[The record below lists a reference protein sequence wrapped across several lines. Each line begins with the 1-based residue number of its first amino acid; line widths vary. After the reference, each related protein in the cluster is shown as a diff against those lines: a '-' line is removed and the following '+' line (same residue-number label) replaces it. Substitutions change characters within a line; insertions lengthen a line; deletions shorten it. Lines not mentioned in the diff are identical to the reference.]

1 MEGWDVSLTF
11 GTPSFTDYN
20 NMSEEQSL
28 KQKTAKGLFWGGLSS
43 SIQQLL
49 GLLFGIVLGR
59 LLDRSDYGMI
69 GMLAIFPA
77 IASALQESGLV
88 AALANREKVSDKDY
102 NAVFWFSISCG
113 ATLYVL
119 LYFSAPLIAD
129 FYDTPELTSL
139 ARFSF
144 LSFFIASFGIAPR
157 AILFRNLKVKEN
169 TIISLSSLFVSGM
182 VAIIL
187 AANGFA
193 YWGIAIQTM
202 VFVLIGTMLNW
213 YFAHW
218 KPSFRIDF
226 SPIKEMFGFSSKM
239 LITQIFII
247 INQNL
252 FSVLLGKFYTK
263 QEVGDFSQANNWNNK
278 GHALITGMINGVTQP
293 VLASVANDPQRQ
305 AAVFHKMLRFT
316 AFISFPAMFGLS
328 LIAKE
333 FILITITDK
342 WLASARIMQL
352 LCIWGAFIPVNNLFS
367 LLLVSRGR
375 SSVFMFNSIALSV
388 LQLITACISYPYGIT
403 TMIYLFVAI
412 NILWMFVWYLFARRE
427 IPLTLWSILKDI
439 APYFLL
445 AASLTITAHYITLGI
460 TSLYLSLAIKV
471 VFVASLYALVLWKMQ
486 SVIFNECIQL
496 IKKKKIS

>member
-69 GMLAIFPA
+69 GMLAIFSA

-102 NAVFWFSISCG
+102 NAVFWFSLSCG

-263 QEVGDFSQANNWNNK
+263 QEVGDFSRPT
-278 GHALITGMINGVTQP
+278 TG
-293 VLASVANDPQRQ
+293 
-305 AAVFHKMLRFT
+305 
-316 AFISFPAMFGLS
+316 
-328 LIAKE
+328 
-333 FILITITDK
+333 TI
-342 WLASARIMQL
+342 
-352 LCIWGAFIPVNNLFS
+352 
-367 LLLVSRGR
+367 RGTP
-375 SSVFMFNSIALSV
+375 SS
-388 LQLITACISYPYGIT
+388 P
-403 TMIYLFVAI
+403 
-412 NILWMFVWYLFARRE
+412 E
-427 IPLTLWSILKDI
+427 
-439 APYFLL
+439 
-445 AASLTITAHYITLGI
+445 
-460 TSLYLSLAIKV
+460 
-471 VFVASLYALVLWKMQ
+471 
-486 SVIFNECIQL
+486 
-496 IKKKKIS
+496 

>member
-1 MEGWDVSLTF
+1 
-11 GTPSFTDYN
+11 
-20 NMSEEQSL
+20 MSEEQSL
-28 KQKTAKGLFWGGLSS
+28 KQKTAKGLFWGGLNS

-119 LYFSAPLIAD
+119 LYLSAPLIAD

-316 AFISFPAMFGLS
+316 AFISPRHVRAQPYCQRIYSDYHHGQMARFRPDHAAALYMGSFYPGQQSVLFITGQPRTFFRLHVQQYRTKRTATDHCLHQLS
-328 LIAKE
+328 LWHHYH
-333 FILITITDK
+333 D
-342 WLASARIMQL
+342 
-352 LCIWGAFIPVNNLFS
+352 
-367 LLLVSRGR
+367 
-375 SSVFMFNSIALSV
+375 LSV
-388 LQLITACISYPYGIT
+388 CRYQYPVDVRLVPLCPKGNSADPVEHTERYRSVLSAGSFADHRRPLHYAGHHQPVSVTCHQSCFRGFSIRTCFVENAISH
-403 TMIYLFVAI
+403 F
-412 NILWMFVWYLFARRE
+412 
-427 IPLTLWSILKDI
+427 
-439 APYFLL
+439 
-445 AASLTITAHYITLGI
+445 
-460 TSLYLSLAIKV
+460 
-471 VFVASLYALVLWKMQ
+471 Q
-486 SVIFNECIQL
+486 
-496 IKKKKIS
+496 

>member
-1 MEGWDVSLTF
+1 
-11 GTPSFTDYN
+11 
-20 NMSEEQSL
+20 
-28 KQKTAKGLFWGGLSS
+28 
-43 SIQQLL
+43 
-49 GLLFGIVLGR
+49 
-59 LLDRSDYGMI
+59 
-69 GMLAIFPA
+69 
-77 IASALQESGLV
+77 
-88 AALANREKVSDKDY
+88 
-102 NAVFWFSISCG
+102 
-113 ATLYVL
+113 
-119 LYFSAPLIAD
+119 
-129 FYDTPELTSL
+129 
-139 ARFSF
+139 
-144 LSFFIASFGIAPR
+144 
-157 AILFRNLKVKEN
+157 
-169 TIISLSSLFVSGM
+169 
-182 VAIIL
+182 
-187 AANGFA
+187 
-193 YWGIAIQTM
+193 
-202 VFVLIGTMLNW
+202 
-213 YFAHW
+213 
-218 KPSFRIDF
+218 
-226 SPIKEMFGFSSKM
+226 
-239 LITQIFII
+239 
-247 INQNL
+247 
-252 FSVLLGKFYTK
+252 
-263 QEVGDFSQANNWNNK
+263 
-278 GHALITGMINGVTQP
+278 MINGVTQP

-445 AASLTITAHYITLGI
+445 AASLTIAAHYITLGI

-486 SVIFNECIQL
+486 SVIFNECIQF

>member
-1 MEGWDVSLTF
+1 
-11 GTPSFTDYN
+11 
-20 NMSEEQSL
+20 MSEEQSL

-43 SIQQLL
+43 SVQQLL
-49 GLLFGIVLGR
+49 GLLFGVVLGR
-59 LLDRSDYGMI
+59 LLDPADYGMI

-77 IASALQESGLV
+77 IASALQESGFV

-102 NAVFWFSISCG
+102 NAVFWFSISFS
-113 ATLYVL
+113 AVLYIL
-119 LYFSAPLIAD
+119 LYSSAPLIAK

-157 AILFRNLKVKEN
+157 ALLFRNLKVKEN
-169 TIISLSSLFVSGM
+169 TIISLSSLFLSGI
-182 VAIIL
+182 VGIIL

-193 YWGIAIQTM
+193 YWGLAIQTM
-202 VFVLIGTMLNW
+202 TFVVIGTALNW

-226 SPIKEMFGFSSKM
+226 SPIREMFGFSSKM
-239 LITQIFII
+239 LITQVFII

-328 LIAKE
+328 LISRE
-333 FILITITDK
+333 FILMAITDK

-352 LCIWGAFIPVNNLFS
+352 LCIWGAFIPINNLFS

-375 SSVFMFNSIALSV
+375 SSIFMFNSIALSV

-412 NILWMFVWYLFARRE
+412 NILWLFVWYCFARRE
-427 IPLTLWSILKDI
+427 IPLTLFSILKDI

-445 AASLTITAHYITLGI
+445 AASLTIAAHYITSGI
-460 TSLYLSLAIKV
+460 TNLYLSLTIKV
-471 VFVASLYALVLWKMQ
+471 FFVASLYALVLWKMQ
-486 SVIFNECIQL
+486 SVIFKECIQF

>member
-1 MEGWDVSLTF
+1 
-11 GTPSFTDYN
+11 
-20 NMSEEQSL
+20 MSEEQSL
-28 KQKTAKGLFWGGLSS
+28 KQKTAKGLFWGGLNS

-119 LYFSAPLIAD
+119 LYLSAPLIAD

-316 AFISFPAMFGLS
+316 AFISFPAMLGLS
-328 LIAKE
+328 LVSKE
-333 FILITITDK
+333 LIIITITEK
-342 WLASARIMQL
+342 WLPSADILQL
-352 LCIWGAFIPVNNLFS
+352 LCIWGAFIPGINLFS
-367 LLLVSRGR
+367 NLLISRGH
-375 SSVFMFNSIALSV
+375 SSIYMWSTISLSLLQIAAV
-388 LQLITACISYPYGIT
+388 CAIYPYGLEWMLRIFV
-403 TMIYLFVAI
+403 IINIGWLFV
-412 NILWMFVWYLFARRE
+412 WFRFVKRE
-427 IPLTLWSILKDI
+427 IGLRLRDMLKDI
-439 APYFLL
+439 SP
-445 AASLTITAHYITLGI
+445 
-460 TSLYLSLAIKV
+460 YLSLSIVLV
-471 VFVASLYALVLWKMQ
+471 VSTHYATQPIENLYLNMAAKIIMVAGLYALVLWKLQ
-486 SVIFNECIQL
+486 STIFRESIEFL
-496 IKKKKIS
+496 LKKKRV

>member
-1 MEGWDVSLTF
+1 
-11 GTPSFTDYN
+11 
-20 NMSEEQSL
+20 MSEEQSL
-28 KQKTAKGLFWGGLSS
+28 KQKTAKGLFWGGLNS

-119 LYFSAPLIAD
+119 LYLSAPLIAD

-293 VLASVANDPQRQ
+293 VLASVANDPQR
-305 AAVFHKMLRFT
+305 
-316 AFISFPAMFGLS
+316 P
-328 LIAKE
+328 
-333 FILITITDK
+333 
-342 WLASARIMQL
+342 
-352 LCIWGAFIPVNNLFS
+352 
-367 LLLVSRGR
+367 
-375 SSVFMFNSIALSV
+375 
-388 LQLITACISYPYGIT
+388 
-403 TMIYLFVAI
+403 
-412 NILWMFVWYLFARRE
+412 
-427 IPLTLWSILKDI
+427 
-439 APYFLL
+439 
-445 AASLTITAHYITLGI
+445 
-460 TSLYLSLAIKV
+460 
-471 VFVASLYALVLWKMQ
+471 
-486 SVIFNECIQL
+486 
-496 IKKKKIS
+496 

>member
-1 MEGWDVSLTF
+1 
-11 GTPSFTDYN
+11 
-20 NMSEEQSL
+20 MSEEQSL

-43 SIQQLL
+43 SVQQLL
-49 GLLFGIVLGR
+49 GLLFGVVLGR
-59 LLDRSDYGMI
+59 LLDPADYGMI

-77 IASALQESGLV
+77 IASALQESGFV

-102 NAVFWFSISCG
+102 NAVFWFSISFS
-113 ATLYVL
+113 AVLYIL
-119 LYFSAPLIAD
+119 LYSSAPLIAK

-144 LSFFIASFGIAPR
+144 LSFFIA
-157 AILFRNLKVKEN
+157 
-169 TIISLSSLFVSGM
+169 IISLSSLFLSGI
-182 VAIIL
+182 VGIIL

-193 YWGIAIQTM
+193 YWGLAIQTM
-202 VFVLIGTMLNW
+202 TFVVIGTALNW

-226 SPIKEMFGFSSKM
+226 SPIREMFGFSSKM
-239 LITQIFII
+239 LITQVFII

-328 LIAKE
+328 LISRE
-333 FILITITDK
+333 FILIAITDK

-352 LCIWGAFIPVNNLFS
+352 LCIWGAFIPINNLFS

-375 SSVFMFNSIALSV
+375 SSIFMFNSIALSV

-412 NILWMFVWYLFARRE
+412 NIGWLFVWYCFARRE
-427 IPLTLWSILKDI
+427 IPLTLFSILKDI

-445 AASLTITAHYITLGI
+445 AASLTIAAHYITSGI
-460 TSLYLSLAIKV
+460 TNLYLSLAIKV
-471 VFVASLYALVLWKMQ
+471 FFVASLYALVLWKMQ
-486 SVIFNECIQL
+486 SVIFKECIQF

>member
-1 MEGWDVSLTF
+1 
-11 GTPSFTDYN
+11 
-20 NMSEEQSL
+20 MSEEQSL

-43 SIQQLL
+43 SVQQLL
-49 GLLFGIVLGR
+49 GLLFGVVLGR
-59 LLDRSDYGMI
+59 LLDPADYGMI

-77 IASALQESGLV
+77 IASALQESGFV

-102 NAVFWFSISCG
+102 NAVFWFSISFS
-113 ATLYVL
+113 AVLYIL
-119 LYFSAPLIAD
+119 LYSSAPLIAK

-157 AILFRNLKVKEN
+157 ALLFRNLKVKEN
-169 TIISLSSLFVSGM
+169 TIISLSSLFLSGI
-182 VAIIL
+182 VGIIL

-193 YWGIAIQTM
+193 YWGLAIQTM
-202 VFVLIGTMLNW
+202 TFVVIGTALNW

-226 SPIKEMFGFSSKM
+226 SPIREMFGFSSKM
-239 LITQIFII
+239 LITQVFII

-263 QEVGDFSQANNWNNK
+263 QEVGDFSQA
-278 GHALITGMINGVTQP
+278 
-293 VLASVANDPQRQ
+293 
-305 AAVFHKMLRFT
+305 
-316 AFISFPAMFGLS
+316 AMFGLS
-328 LIAKE
+328 LISRE
-333 FILITITDK
+333 FILIAITDK

-352 LCIWGAFIPVNNLFS
+352 LCIWGAFIPINNLFS

-375 SSVFMFNSIALSV
+375 SSIFMFNSIALSV

-412 NILWMFVWYLFARRE
+412 NIGWLFVWYCFARRE
-427 IPLTLWSILKDI
+427 IPLTLFSILKDI

-445 AASLTITAHYITLGI
+445 AASLTIAAHYITSGI
-460 TSLYLSLAIKV
+460 TNLYLSLTIKV
-471 VFVASLYALVLWKMQ
+471 FFVASLYALVLWKMQ
-486 SVIFNECIQL
+486 SVIFKECIQF

>member
-1 MEGWDVSLTF
+1 MA
-11 GTPSFTDYN
+11 
-20 NMSEEQSL
+20 EETL
-28 KQKTAKGLFWGGLSS
+28 KQKTAKGLFWGFINNGT
-43 SIQQLL
+43 QQLL
-49 GLLFGIVLGR
+49 NLFFGIFLAR
-59 LLDRSDYGMI
+59 LLTPADYGMV
-69 GMLAIFPA
+69 GMLTIFSL
-77 IASALQESGLV
+77 IAGSLQESGFI
-88 AALANREKVSDKDY
+88 AALANKKEITHDDY
-102 NAVFWFSISCG
+102 NAVFWFSVSCS
-113 ATLYVL
+113 AILYIL
-119 LYFSAPLIAD
+119 LYLSAPLIAE
-129 FYDTPELTSL
+129 FYRTPELVPLSRL
-139 ARFSF
+139 AF
-144 LSFFIASFGIAPR
+144 LSFFIASLGIAPR

-169 TIISLSSLFVSGM
+169 TIISLSSLTLSGIT
-182 VAIIL
+182 AIVL
-187 AANGFA
+187 AVNGFA

-239 LITQIFII
+239 LITQVFII

-293 VLASVANDPQRQ
+293 VLASVANDP
-305 AAVFHKMLRFT
+305 HKMLRFT

-445 AASLTITAHYITLGI
+445 AASLTIAAHYITLGI

-486 SVIFNECIQL
+486 SVIFNECIQF

>member
-1 MEGWDVSLTF
+1 
-11 GTPSFTDYN
+11 
-20 NMSEEQSL
+20 MSEEQSL

-43 SIQQLL
+43 SVQQLL
-49 GLLFGIVLGR
+49 GLLFGVVLGR
-59 LLDRSDYGMI
+59 LLDPADYGMI

-77 IASALQESGLV
+77 IASALQESGFV

-102 NAVFWFSISCG
+102 NAVFWFSISFS
-113 ATLYVL
+113 AVLYIL
-119 LYFSAPLIAD
+119 LYSSAPLIAK

-157 AILFRNLKVKEN
+157 ALLFRNLKVKEN
-169 TIISLSSLFVSGM
+169 TIISLSSLFLSGI
-182 VAIIL
+182 VGIIL

-193 YWGIAIQTM
+193 YWGLAIQTM
-202 VFVLIGTMLNW
+202 TFVVIGTALNW

-226 SPIKEMFGFSSKM
+226 SPIREMFGFSSKM
-239 LITQIFII
+239 LITQVFII

-328 LIAKE
+328 LISRE
-333 FILITITDK
+333 FILIAIRTDHAITLYMGSLYSDQQSV
-342 WLASARIMQL
+342 LLIAGQPRTVFHLYVQQYRTERVAADHCLYQLSIRHHHHDLSVCRYQYRVAVCLVL
-352 LCIWGAFIPVNNLFS
+352 LCPEGDSADAVQHTERYRSLFS
-367 LLLVSRGR
+367 AGSFADNR
-375 SSVFMFNSIALSV
+375 S
-388 LQLITACISYPYGIT
+388 
-403 TMIYLFVAI
+403 
-412 NILWMFVWYLFARRE
+412 
-427 IPLTLWSILKDI
+427 PL
-439 APYFLL
+439 
-445 AASLTITAHYITLGI
+445 HNVGHH
-460 TSLYLSLAIKV
+460 
-471 VFVASLYALVLWKMQ
+471 
-486 SVIFNECIQL
+486 
-496 IKKKKIS
+496 

>member
-1 MEGWDVSLTF
+1 
-11 GTPSFTDYN
+11 
-20 NMSEEQSL
+20 MSEEQSL

-43 SIQQLL
+43 SVQQLL
-49 GLLFGIVLGR
+49 GLLFGVVLGR
-59 LLDRSDYGMI
+59 LLDPADYGMI

-77 IASALQESGLV
+77 IASALQESGFV

-102 NAVFWFSISCG
+102 NAVFWFSISFS
-113 ATLYVL
+113 AVLYIL
-119 LYFSAPLIAD
+119 LYSSAPLIAK

-157 AILFRNLKVKEN
+157 ALLFRNLKVKEN
-169 TIISLSSLFVSGM
+169 TIISLSSLFLSGI
-182 VAIIL
+182 VGIIL

-193 YWGIAIQTM
+193 YWGLAIQTM
-202 VFVLIGTMLNW
+202 TFVVIGTALNW

-226 SPIKEMFGFSSKM
+226 SPIREMFGFSSKM
-239 LITQIFII
+239 LITQVFII

-305 AAVFHKMLRFT
+305 AAVF
-316 AFISFPAMFGLS
+316 I
-328 LIAKE
+328 LIA
-333 FILITITDK
+333 ITDK

-352 LCIWGAFIPVNNLFS
+352 LCIWGAFIPINNLFS

-375 SSVFMFNSIALSV
+375 SSIFMFNSIALSV

-412 NILWMFVWYLFARRE
+412 NILWLFVWYCFARRE
-427 IPLTLWSILKDI
+427 IPLTLFSILKDI

-445 AASLTITAHYITLGI
+445 AASLTIAAHYITSGI
-460 TSLYLSLAIKV
+460 TNLYLSLAIKV

-486 SVIFNECIQL
+486 SVIFKECIQF

>member
-1 MEGWDVSLTF
+1 
-11 GTPSFTDYN
+11 
-20 NMSEEQSL
+20 MSEEQSL

-43 SIQQLL
+43 SVQQLL
-49 GLLFGIVLGR
+49 GLLFGVVLGR
-59 LLDRSDYGMI
+59 LLDPADYGMI

-77 IASALQESGLV
+77 IASALQESGFV

-102 NAVFWFSISCG
+102 NAVFWFSISFS
-113 ATLYVL
+113 AVLYIL
-119 LYFSAPLIAD
+119 LYSSAPLIAK

-144 LSFFIASFGIAPR
+144 LNFFIASFGIAPR
-157 AILFRNLKVKEN
+157 ALLFRNLKVKEN
-169 TIISLSSLFVSGM
+169 TIISLSSLFLSGI
-182 VAIIL
+182 VGIIL

-193 YWGIAIQTM
+193 YWGLAIQTM
-202 VFVLIGTMLNW
+202 TFVVIGTALNW

-226 SPIKEMFGFSSKM
+226 SPIREMFGFSSKM
-239 LITQIFII
+239 LITQVFII

-328 LIAKE
+328 LISRE
-333 FILITITDK
+333 FILIAITDK

-352 LCIWGAFIPVNNLFS
+352 LCIWGAFISDQQSVLFIAGQPRTVFHLYVQQYRTERVAADHCLYQLSIRHHHHDLSVCRYQYTLAVCLVLLCPEGDSADAVQHTERYRSLFS
-367 LLLVSRGR
+367 TGSFADNR
-375 SSVFMFNSIALSV
+375 S
-388 LQLITACISYPYGIT
+388 
-403 TMIYLFVAI
+403 
-412 NILWMFVWYLFARRE
+412 
-427 IPLTLWSILKDI
+427 PL
-439 APYFLL
+439 
-445 AASLTITAHYITLGI
+445 HNVGHH
-460 TSLYLSLAIKV
+460 
-471 VFVASLYALVLWKMQ
+471 
-486 SVIFNECIQL
+486 
-496 IKKKKIS
+496 